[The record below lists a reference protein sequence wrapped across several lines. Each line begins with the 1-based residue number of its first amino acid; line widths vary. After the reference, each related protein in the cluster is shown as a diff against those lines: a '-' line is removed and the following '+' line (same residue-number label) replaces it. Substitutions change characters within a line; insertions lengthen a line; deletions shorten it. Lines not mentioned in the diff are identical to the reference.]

1 MFPDISPL
9 HTLSVITLMTSSLLS
24 LETITS
30 QICNLFCTTQVSPLY
45 LPMFGMDIFYE
56 INKELCLLTS
66 VTLEDINQVFSSPQS
81 Q

>member
-45 LPMFGMDIFYE
+45 L
-56 INKELCLLTS
+56 CLEWIYFTKLIKS
-66 VTLEDINQVFSSPQS
+66 CVY
-81 Q
+81 